1 MTVSHFWREPGESG
15 GPREVWGDGQSP
27 RSGGVAPPAR
37 RLLIDLTPLRRSRD
51 FRHLVWGELV
61 SVLGNQLTTVAVPYQ
76 VYQLTRSSLA
86 VGLVSI
92 TQLFPLIAG
101 SLLGG
106 SVVDA
111 MDRRRLLMIAQVLM
125 AACSAGLAVNADLG
139 PALWPLFVLPA
150 LAAGFSG
157 LDSAGR
163 NAIVPNLVRRSEVA
177 TANSI
182 FQALFQFGLVA
193 GPALAGL
200 LLAGAGVRFVY
211 WLDVASFGVALVAV
225 FLISPQPVR
234 EPGHRPGLRSVMEG
248 LRYVRGKQAIEGA
261 YLIDLNA
268 MVFGMP
274 RALFPALAAS
284 VFGGGASTLGFL
296 YAAPGAGALVGALTT
311 GWVSRIQRQ
320 GLAVIIAVI
329 AWGAAITCFGLVSWL
344 PLALL
349 LLALAGCAD
358 VISAVFRSTII
369 QLAVPDAL
377 RGRLAGLQI
386 AVVTG
391 GPRVGDL
398 EAGAVAAGF
407 GNTVSVVSGGLACIA
422 GALVLARALPGFR
435 RQRMEPVQHEAAAPA
450 GLGAATLTA
459 REPGAL
465 DPPTADRHQ
474 GERCRR
480 VGARNTCSICR
491 GFGHL
496 QQCSRSPLSTLGGGG
511 NRTRVLQYL
520 TRASPGAAC
529 SAFLSPGD
537 HASKAPTGSAT
548 VWCPA

>member
-1 MTVSHFWREPGESG
+1 MSDAAEQPSR
-15 GPREVWGDGQSP
+15 
-27 RSGGVAPPAR
+27 AAR
-37 RLLIDLTPLRRSRD
+37 RLFIDLTPLRRSRD
-51 FRHLVWGELV
+51 LRRLVSGELV

-76 VYQLTRSSLA
+76 VYELTRSSLV

-92 TQLFPLIAG
+92 TQLVPLIAG

-111 MDRRRLLMIAQVLM
+111 MDRRRVLMLAQVLM

-163 NAIVPNLVRRSEVA
+163 NAMVPNMVRRSEVS
-177 TANSI
+177 TANAM
-182 FQALFQFGLVA
+182 FQVLFQLGLVA

-211 WLDVASFGVALVAV
+211 WLDVASFGVALIAV
-225 FLISPQPVR
+225 FLISPQPAG
-234 EPGHRPGLRSVMEG
+234 EPGHRPGLRSILEG
-248 LRYVRGKQAIEGA
+248 LRFVRGRQAIQGA
-261 YLIDLNA
+261 YLIDINA

-274 RALFPALAAS
+274 RALFPALATTL
-284 VFGGGASTLGFL
+284 FGGGAATLGFL
-296 YAAPGAGALVGALTT
+296 YAAPGAGALAGALTT
-311 GWVSRIQRQ
+311 GWVGRIQRQ
-320 GLAVIIAVI
+320 GLAVIVAVI

-344 PLALL
+344 PLALV
-349 LLALAGCAD
+349 LLAAAGCAD

-398 EAGAVAAGF
+398 ESGAVAAAF
-407 GNTVSVVSGGLACIA
+407 GDTVSVVSGGLACIG
-422 GALVLARALPGFR
+422 GALLLARLLPGFR
-435 RQRMEPVQHEAAAPA
+435 HQRISAIPVT
-450 GLGAATLTA
+450 G
-459 REPGAL
+459 
-465 DPPTADRHQ
+465 DPPA
-474 GERCRR
+474 
-480 VGARNTCSICR
+480 
-491 GFGHL
+491 
-496 QQCSRSPLSTLGGGG
+496 
-511 NRTRVLQYL
+511 
-520 TRASPGAAC
+520 
-529 SAFLSPGD
+529 
-537 HASKAPTGSAT
+537 
-548 VWCPA
+548 